1 MTEFDEYVRSRE
13 RFPFDAPCETWT
25 PSVGARD
32 EFFMTQ
38 ALREAALAAE
48 ECETPIGA
56 VVVCQNRIIARN
68 HNRREQ
74 LCDPTAHAET
84 LALRDAAIFYPS
96 WRVEDAELFVT
107 LEPCLMCA
115 GAILQARVNR
125 VVIGTLDPKGGAVRS
140 LYRTLEDARLNWR
153 VEVAVGVLQESCAQ
167 TLVEFFQARRGRKC
181 KT

>member
-1 MTEFDEYVRSRE
+1 MDFLEYERAES
-13 RFPFDAPCETWT
+13 RFPHDAPCETWT
-25 PSVGARD
+25 TDDGDRDAFFIAR
-32 EFFMTQ
+32 

-56 VVVCQNRIIARN
+56 VLVCQNRVVARN

-84 LALRDAAIFYPS
+84 LVLREAANFYPS

-115 GAILQARVNR
+115 GAILQARVER
-125 VVIGTLDPKGGAVRS
+125 VVFGTRDPKAGSVRS
-140 LYRTLEDARLNWR
+140 LYRALEDSRFNWN
-153 VEVAVGVLQESCAQ
+153 VVVQEGVLQEECARL
-167 TLVEFFQARRGRKC
+167 LVDFFKARRERAS

>member
-1 MTEFDEYVRSRE
+1 MDFVEYE
-13 RFPFDAPCETWT
+13 RARRAFPHDAPCEAWT
-25 PSVGARD
+25 QDDGDRD
-32 EFFMTQ
+32 LFFMTR
-38 ALREAALAAE
+38 ALEEAALAAE

-56 VVVCQNRIIARN
+56 ALVCQNRVIARN

-84 LALRDAAIFYPS
+84 LVLREAALFYPS
-96 WRVEDAELFVT
+96 WRVEDAELYVT

-125 VVIGTLDPKGGAVRS
+125 VVIGTLDPKAGAVRS
-140 LYRTLEDARLNWR
+140 LYRALEDSRLNWN
-153 VEVAVGVLQESCAQ
+153 VAVQDGVLQEECAQ
-167 TLVEFFQARRGRKC
+167 LLVDFFKARRERAS